1 MRTFQTLAELAAL
14 VGQEVAVSDW
24 ITITQ
29 EQVNQFAQATGDHQ
43 WIHVDVER
51 AKAGPFGGP
60 IAHGFL
66 TLSLI
71 PKFFESSFEIVQ
83 SRMGVTRA
91 QQGAFHG
98 AGARGQSPAR
108 PDEAAAVRADRQ
120 RGFADG
126 LGSGGA
132 ARRLGQAGV
141 RGGVDCPAL
150 SLNAN
155 PFCRQA
161 SNTVTATALDRFRLR

>member
-83 SRMGVTRA
+83 SRMGVNY
-91 QQGAFHG
+91 GLNK
-98 AGARGQSPAR
+98 
-108 PDEAAAVRADRQ
+108 VRFMAPVPV
-120 RGFADG
+120 
-126 LGSGGA
+126 GS
-132 ARRLGQAGV
+132 
-141 RGGVDCPAL
+141 
-150 SLNAN
+150 
-155 PFCRQA
+155 
-161 SNTVTATALDRFRLR
+161 RLRARMKMLQCDAIDNQGVQMVWEVAVQREGSDKPVCVAESIVRRYP